1 MNFKNTERKL
11 YFCTYFLKKQ
21 NRPQQPMQTICVYCA
36 SSTQISS
43 RFFDAASRLGKILA
57 KAGISVVFGGGA
69 TGLMGQLAD
78 SVLAAN
84 GKISGIIPQF
94 MCDENWHHSE
104 LSELIVVATMHERKE
119 KMARMADAVIALPGG
134 CGTLEELLEVIT
146 WKQLGIFTKP
156 IVIVNTDGYYNA
168 LIDMLHRA
176 IDEKFMRDIHKN
188 MWEVVETPEE
198 VLDAIKKSVSWDENA
213 RSLAAI

>member
-1 MNFKNTERKL
+1 
-11 YFCTYFLKKQ
+11 
-21 NRPQQPMQTICVYCA
+21 MQTICVYCA
-36 SSTQISS
+36 SSSQINP
-43 RFFDAASRLGKILA
+43 RFFDAAGRLGKILA
-57 KAGISVVFGGGA
+57 EAGISVVFGGGA

-84 GKISGIIPQF
+84 GTISGIIPQF

-104 LSELIVVATMHERKE
+104 LSELIVVASMHERKE

-156 IVIVNTDGYYNA
+156 IVIVNTDGYYDS
-168 LIDMLHRA
+168 LINMLHRA
-176 IDEKFMRDIHKN
+176 IDEKFMRDIHRN
-188 MWEVVETPEE
+188 MWEVVANPEE
-198 VLDAIKKSVSWDENA
+198 VLAAIEKSVSWDENA

>member
-1 MNFKNTERKL
+1 
-11 YFCTYFLKKQ
+11 
-21 NRPQQPMQTICVYCA
+21 MQTICVYCA
-36 SSTQISS
+36 SSSQINP
-43 RFFDAASRLGKILA
+43 RFFDAAARLGKILA
-57 KAGISVVFGGGA
+57 EAGISVVFGGGA

-78 SVLAAN
+78 SVLASN
-84 GKISGIIPQF
+84 GTISGIIPQF

-156 IVIVNTDGYYNA
+156 IIIVNTDGYYDS

-176 IDEKFMRDIHKN
+176 IDEKFMRDIHRN
-188 MWEVVETPEE
+188 MWQVVKKPEE
-198 VLDAIKKSVSWDENA
+198 VLNAIEKSVSWDENA